1 MTVIP
6 DQYDFTIWEGG
17 TFYESITVHTD
28 GAGSTPRNL
37 TGCTITMKITKR
49 PKGTSFFTLSNNSSV
64 DALTH
69 ISTDN
74 ANGKI
79 YITLTATETEGLKWK
94 NAFYELTI
102 TSGTTVDP
110 ILYGNVKVR
119 NS

>member
-1 MTVIP
+1 MTIIP
-6 DQYDFTIWEGG
+6 DQYNFTIWEGG
-17 TFYESITVHTD
+17 TFYESITVNTS
-28 GAGSTPRNL
+28 ASGSTPRNL

-49 PKGTSFFTLSNNSSV
+49 PKGTLLMTLCNDGVFDPSV
-64 DALTH
+64 R

-79 YITLTATETEGLKWK
+79 YITITAGETAQLKWK

-102 TSGTTVDP
+102 DDGSTVDP